1 MVRMIES
8 MRVLERAVR
17 PSVTC
22 VHAYM
27 HSNGE
32 YECLSEVSE
41 RASGQYMWWC
51 YIGDVLCHH
60 GRYLSGAGSAVLLLS
75 GMAFSKAHGGHALL
89 VDRGSSYT

>member
-1 MVRMIES
+1 MRWLFCFREVHQNKSRWTSIVVRMIES

-27 HSNGE
+27 YSNGE

-41 RASGQYMWWC
+41 RA
-51 YIGDVLCHH
+51 
-60 GRYLSGAGSAVLLLS
+60 GSTC
-75 GMAFSKAHGGHALL
+75 GG
-89 VDRGSSYT
+89 VT